1 MAGYSN
7 YFTFS
12 AYFGGADAPPAN
24 APLVNFPAMQN
35 DAPDPGRILV
45 RCVEATEFSAVHARF
60 TDFVAPSNSAY
71 YVLQVY
77 EIDADGAEVGA
88 WLATGTTQLSG
99 DSAFENDPEAGIVAF
114 QELTFGLTDGAFT
127 IGAGNAA
134 KLTFTPV
141 GGGVDLPQG
150 VVYLIP
156 A

>member
-1 MAGYSN
+1 MGYSS

-12 AYFGGADAPPAN
+12 QYFGGADAPPAG

-45 RCVEATEFSAVHARF
+45 HCTEATEFSAVHARF
-60 TDFVAPSNSAY
+60 TDFVAPSDSAY

-77 EIDADGAEVGA
+77 EIDETGAEVGA
-88 WLATGTTQLSG
+88 WVATGTTQLTG
-99 DSAFENDPEAGIVAF
+99 DDAFENDPESGIVAF
-114 QELTFGLTDGAFT
+114 QELTFALTDGAFT
-127 IGAGNAA
+127 IGAGHSA
-134 KLTFTPV
+134 KVTFTPV

-150 VVYLIP
+150 AVYLIP